1 LQSIGYTIEY
11 VASNHTQA
19 WTVARD

>member
-19 WTVARD
+19 WIVARD